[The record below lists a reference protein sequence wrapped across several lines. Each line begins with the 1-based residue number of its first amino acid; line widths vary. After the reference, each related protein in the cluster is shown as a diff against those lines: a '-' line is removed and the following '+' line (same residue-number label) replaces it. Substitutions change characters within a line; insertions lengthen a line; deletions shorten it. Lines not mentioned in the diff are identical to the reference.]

1 MGREFKVAGILFTDE
16 GIMRYNGSNKTRV
29 EDNKQ
34 PLSNNGSLHVSDSN
48 MWLRHIQTAIHSL
61 PKAKQMAI
69 KGAVLLFNTLGWLSL
84 GLNFIFAIIGTI
96 DEVKQW
102 VLLVFSCVFAGM
114 KIYQLYQNAAY
125 KREEVRSR
133 RLENDE
139 KEFKQKISHQKQ
151 TTKTA

>member
-1 MGREFKVAGILFTDE
+1 MEREFEMVGILFTDE
-16 GIMRYNGSNKTRV
+16 GIMRYNRGDKARV

-34 PLSNNGSLHVSDSN
+34 PISNNGSLHVSDSN

-84 GLNFIFAIIGTI
+84 GLNFIFAIIGSI
-96 DEVKQW
+96 DEAKQW
-102 VLLVFSCVFAGM
+102 VLLIFSCVFAAM

-125 KREEVRSR
+125 KREEVRAR

-139 KEFKQKISHQKQ
+139 AEFKQKISHQKHP
-151 TTKTA
+151 TKSA